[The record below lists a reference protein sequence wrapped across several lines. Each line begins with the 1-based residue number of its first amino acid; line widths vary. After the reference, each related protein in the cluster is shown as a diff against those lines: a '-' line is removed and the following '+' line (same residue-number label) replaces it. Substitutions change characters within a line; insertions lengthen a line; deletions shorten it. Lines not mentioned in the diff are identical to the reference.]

1 MSKYVI
7 FTTEYNLGWY
17 FFKHCTHS
25 PKGFRLL
32 NISFSCL
39 LLVSP
44 FNDTTEMSF
53 IPFLCSSCLSALCY
67 FLGIPESSPPLC
79 VLPQLSSL
87 SFYCS
92 NLFFSWRPSFS
103 FSMRTLNLS
112 YFMNILINSIFS
124 SFLSHLFSEY
134 PNTPAFLFTFL
145 NTAYFSSFN
154 CSPHTLCWFSQ
165 SCPFIHFS
173 ALMTLTLETWISC
186 QGFKCFLRHMHT
198 HTAEAATGYF
208 RSSLGWGR
216 RVKERALN
224 ESECDDKTI
233 MEPEG
238 IVKRLKENAKET

>member
-53 IPFLCSSCLSALCY
+53 IPFLRSSCLSALCY

-103 FSMRTLNLS
+103 FSMRALNLS
-112 YFMNILINSIFS
+112 YFMNTLINST
-124 SFLSHLFSEY
+124 HL
-134 PNTPAFLFTFL
+134 
-145 NTAYFSSFN
+145 
-154 CSPHTLCWFSQ
+154 H
-165 SCPFIHFS
+165 SCLHS
-173 ALMTLTLETWISC
+173 LTLHTFPPLTVPPTHCVDSVSPAPLSTS
-186 QGFKCFLRHMHT
+186 LRWW
-198 HTAEAATGYF
+198 
-208 RSSLGWGR
+208 L
-216 RVKERALN
+216 
-224 ESECDDKTI
+224 
-233 MEPEG
+233 
-238 IVKRLKENAKET
+238 